1 MSVLPTTGVAGGLGY
16 NLGGQGASAQ
26 GQNTYAT
33 AQPKNPPLG
42 YIVAYTPEQIAD
54 LMKDQLG
61 GVPQVTPAG
70 QPTWSPNHSPKHRP
84 LSVHTSTLSKV
95 RHAIFE
101 VSWLFQA
108 AFHFL
113 QKLQSH

>member
-1 MSVLPTTGVAGGLGY
+1 MG
-16 NLGGQGASAQ
+16 AQ
-26 GQNTYAT
+26 GSSVQGNSVYAT

-61 GVPQVTPAG
+61 GVPQVTPSG
-70 QPTWSPNHSPKHRP
+70 QPSWSPNLSPKHRP

-95 RHAIFE
+95 RHVTF
-101 VSWLFQA
+101 
-108 AFHFL
+108 
-113 QKLQSH
+113 